1 MDKNLKEIIEYKRG
15 IFIMHKKK
23 WMKIGLAVVFFVLLQ
38 KALSGGSGRK
48 TYTSVRIGDYR
59 DSSW

>member
-1 MDKNLKEIIEYKRG
+1 
-15 IFIMHKKK
+15 MHKKK

-48 TYTSVRIGDYR
+48 TYTSVRIGVYR

>member
-1 MDKNLKEIIEYKRG
+1 
-15 IFIMHKKK
+15 MHKKK
-23 WMKIGLAVVFFVLLQ
+23 WMKIGLAVVLFVLLQ

-48 TYTSVRIGDYR
+48 PYTSVRIGDYR